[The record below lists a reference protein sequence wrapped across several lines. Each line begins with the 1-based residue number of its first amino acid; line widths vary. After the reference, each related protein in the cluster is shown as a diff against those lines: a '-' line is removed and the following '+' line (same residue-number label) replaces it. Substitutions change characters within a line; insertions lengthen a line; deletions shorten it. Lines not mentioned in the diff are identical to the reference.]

1 MDLRSARKLPIPF
14 ALEHDLPV
22 DDSAEAGYGEGE
34 TASSHFFVH
43 VYRWQ
48 AAIQYSFGSDD

>member
-1 MDLRSARKLPIPF
+1 MDLHGVCKLLIPF

-22 DDSAEAGYGEGE
+22 DDSTEVGYGEGE
-34 TASSHFFVH
+34 MASSHFLAH

>member
-1 MDLRSARKLPIPF
+1 MDLCSARKLPIPF
-14 ALEHDLPV
+14 ALGHDLPV

-34 TASSHFFVH
+34 MASSHFLAH

-48 AAIQYSFGSDD
+48 AAMQYSFGSDD